1 MKAVIL
7 IFTVFVLTISFNGY
21 SLESSLTND
30 SVELI
35 VDTNSES
42 IVIDSSLNDLI
53 ESTEETMPAAILSG
67 NIECLKWLK
76 SIDCPWGYNAFER
89 AGSNGDIHI
98 MKWLFSQGCSWNGLT
113 FSKLIYKFLNCYVRY

>member
-42 IVIDSSLNDLI
+42 IVIDSSSNDLI
-53 ESTEETMPAAILSG
+53 ESTEETPSKPAGYGQLFMFGFLILG
-67 NIECLKWLK
+67 
-76 SIDCPWGYNAFER
+76 A
-89 AGSNGDIHI
+89 
-98 MKWLFSQGCSWNGLT
+98 LFVVW
-113 FSKLIYKFLNCYVRY
+113 KFKEKA

>member
-53 ESTEETMPAAILSG
+53 ESTEETPSKPAGYGQLFMFGFLILG
-67 NIECLKWLK
+67 AVLVVWKLKGK
-76 SIDCPWGYNAFER
+76 D
-89 AGSNGDIHI
+89 
-98 MKWLFSQGCSWNGLT
+98 
-113 FSKLIYKFLNCYVRY
+113 

>member
-53 ESTEETMPAAILSG
+53 ESTEETPSKPAGYGQLFMFGFLILG
-67 NIECLKWLK
+67 T
-76 SIDCPWGYNAFER
+76 
-89 AGSNGDIHI
+89 
-98 MKWLFSQGCSWNGLT
+98 LFVVW
-113 FSKLIYKFLNCYVRY
+113 KFKEKA